1 MGWLDFLKK
10 TLTALQPYKK
20 LRRALREAEQL
31 AGVTAVRG
39 RSFHAFNR
47 AFATDAEDHRAASSQ
62 SG

>member
-20 LRRALREAEQL
+20 LRRPLPEAEQR
-31 AGVTAVRG
+31 AGAVRG

>member
-10 TLTALQPYKK
+10 TLTAPQTYKK

-31 AGVTAVRG
+31 AGVPAVRG
-39 RSFHAFNR
+39 RSLHAFNR
-47 AFATDAEDHRAASSQ
+47 TFATDAEDPRAASSQ